1 MAAGVAAMQGWRTE
15 MEDAHCLQLDL
26 GGPVD
31 DSSLFAVFDGH
42 GGKEVALYCAKRFPE
57 VLRENLARSLGAA
70 PEREGPEGSRG
81 PALHAGLSDTFFEM
95 DRLMCTEEGMEQIRR
110 LSGGGD
116 SGSEADGSPQGSA
129 GEASA
134 GDSRREA
141 AVNAVKSQIQQALK
155 DLHQQQQGTAGL
167 GAVGGDLAEAILMD
181 DDSGG
186 VEIVFDDGDAT
197 PGATTAGGVAGAGS
211 RGGRPGSGAD
221 AGPSAGCTAV
231 VALIADGQL
240 IVANAGDSRCVLCR
254 SGEASALSRDHKPTD
269 PDEHA
274 RIAAAGGFV
283 TEGRVNGSLN
293 LSRALGDM
301 EYKQRRDLP
310 AEAQAV
316 TALPEILATEIHDC
330 DEFIILACDGIWD
343 VMTNQQ
349 AVDFVRDRLR
359 KGVSL
364 AQICEQACD
373 HCLAPS
379 TEGSGVGCDNMSI
392 VVVQLKPPL
401 IKRQGSGKVLRP
413 RKV

>member
-1 MAAGVAAMQGWRTE
+1 MQGWRTE

-57 VLRENLARSLGAA
+57 VLRDNLTRSLGAA
-70 PEREGPEGSRG
+70 PEREGSEGPR
-81 PALHAGLSDTFFEM
+81 AQRFFAGLTDTFFEM
-95 DRLMCTEEGMEQIRR
+95 DRLMCTEEGMAQIRR
-110 LSGGGD
+110 LSGGAD
-116 SGSEADGSPQGSA
+116 SGSDADGSPQGSA
-129 GEASA
+129 GEAAA
-134 GDSRREA
+134 GENQREA

-167 GAVGGDLAEAILMD
+167 GAVRGDLAEAILMD

-186 VEIVFDDGDAT
+186 VEIVFEDDGSEAT
-197 PGATTAGGVAGAGS
+197 GADGAAP
-211 RGGRPGSGAD
+211 RGGRPGSGAE

-231 VALIADGQL
+231 VALITDGQL

-310 AEAQAV
+310 AAAQAV
-316 TALPEILATEIHDC
+316 TAQPEILSTPIHEG

-359 KGVSL
+359 QGVSL

-373 HCLAPS
+373 FCLAPS

-392 VVVQLKPPL
+392 VIVQLKPPL

>member
-1 MAAGVAAMQGWRTE
+1 MQGWRTE

-57 VLRENLARSLGAA
+57 VLRENLTRSLGAA
-70 PEREGPEGSRG
+70 PEREGPEGPR
-81 PALHAGLSDTFFEM
+81 AQRFFAGLTDTFFEM
-95 DRLMCTEEGMEQIRR
+95 DRQMCTEEGMAQIRR
-110 LSGGGD
+110 LSGGAD
-116 SGSEADGSPQGSA
+116 SGSDADGSPQGSV

-134 GDSRREA
+134 GESQREA
-141 AVNAVKSQIQQALK
+141 AVNAVKSQIQQALR

-186 VEIVFDDGDAT
+186 VEIVFEDDGSEAT
-197 PGATTAGGVAGAGS
+197 GADGAAP
-211 RGGRPGSGAD
+211 RGGRPGSGAE

-310 AEAQAV
+310 AAAQAV
-316 TALPEILATEIHDC
+316 TAQPEILSTPIHEG

-359 KGVSL
+359 QGVSL

-373 HCLAPS
+373 FCLAPS

-392 VVVQLKPPL
+392 VIVQLKAPL

>member
-1 MAAGVAAMQGWRTE
+1 MQGWRTE

-26 GGPVD
+26 GGPVE

-42 GGKEVALYCAKRFPE
+42 GGKEVALYCAERFPE
-57 VLRENLARSLGAA
+57 VLRENLSRSLGVASENEAA
-70 PEREGPEGSRG
+70 DGPRAQRFFAS
-81 PALHAGLSDTFFEM
+81 LSDTFFEM
-95 DRLMCTEEGMEQIRR
+95 DRLMCTAEGMEHVRR
-110 LSGGGD
+110 LCGAPD
-116 SGSEADGSPQGSA
+116 SGSEQDGSPLGSS
-129 GEASA
+129 GEAPA
-134 GDSRREA
+134 GGSQREA

-155 DLHQQQQGTAGL
+155 DLHRQQQGTSTAGL

-181 DDSGG
+181 DGSAVEVVFEDEGG
-186 VEIVFDDGDAT
+186 EA
-197 PGATTAGGVAGAGS
+197 GVASDGAAVAALG
-211 RGGRPGSGAD
+211 GGRPGSGAE

-269 PDEHA
+269 ADEHA
-274 RIAAAGGFV
+274 RIVAAGGFV
-283 TEGRVNGSLN
+283 AEGRVNGSLN

-301 EYKQRRDLP
+301 EYKNRRDLP
-310 AEAQAV
+310 AAAQAV
-316 TALPEILATEIHDC
+316 TAQPEILSTRIHEG

-359 KGVSL
+359 QGVPL

-373 HCLAPS
+373 FCLAPS
-379 TEGSGVGCDNMSI
+379 TEGSGIGCDNMSI
-392 VVVQLKPPL
+392 VVVQLKPSL
-401 IKRQGSGKVLRP
+401 IKRTGSGKVLRP

>member
-1 MAAGVAAMQGWRTE
+1 MQGWRTE

-116 SGSEADGSPQGSA
+116 SGSEEDGSPQGSA

-186 VEIVFDDGDAT
+186 VEIVFEDDGSEAT
-197 PGATTAGGVAGAGS
+197 GADGAAP
-211 RGGRPGSGAD
+211 RGGRPGSGAE

-310 AEAQAV
+310 AAAQAV
-316 TALPEILATEIHDC
+316 TAQPEILSTPIHEG

-359 KGVSL
+359 QGVSL

-373 HCLAPS
+373 FCLAPS

-392 VVVQLKPPL
+392 VIVQLKAPL

>member
-1 MAAGVAAMQGWRTE
+1 MQGWRTE

-26 GGPVD
+26 GGPVE

-42 GGKEVALYCAKRFPE
+42 GGKEVALYCAERFPE
-57 VLRENLARSLGAA
+57 VLRENLSRSLGAA
-70 PEREGPEGSRG
+70 SENEATDGPR
-81 PALHAGLSDTFFEM
+81 AQRFFAGLTDTFFEM
-95 DRLMCTEEGMEQIRR
+95 DRLMCTPEGMAHVRR
-110 LSGGGD
+110 LSGAPD
-116 SGSEADGSPQGSA
+116 SGSEQDGSPLGSS

-134 GDSRREA
+134 GGSQREA

-155 DLHQQQQGTAGL
+155 DLHRQQQGTAGL

-181 DDSGG
+181 DGSAVEVVFEDEGG
-186 VEIVFDDGDAT
+186 RSVGSE
-197 PGATTAGGVAGAGS
+197 GVASDGAALG
-211 RGGRPGSGAD
+211 GGRLGSGAE

-269 PDEHA
+269 PDELA

-283 TEGRVNGSLN
+283 AEGRVNGSLN

-301 EYKQRRDLP
+301 EYKNRRDLP
-310 AEAQAV
+310 AAAQAV
-316 TALPEILATEIHDC
+316 TAQPEILSTHIHEG

-359 KGVSL
+359 QGMPL

-373 HCLAPS
+373 FCLAPS

-392 VVVQLKPPL
+392 VVVQLKPSL
-401 IKRQGSGKVLRP
+401 IKKTGSGKVLRP